1 VFNEKDSHEGPIRFL
16 AMFQHAVQP
25 PMDVEPTERSFHL
38 PSLAAIP
45 PVVEIFGW
53 ATARDGNM
61 VLAIGGNGNN
71 AAVAQGLA
79 VRFTVVAFV
88 QAQAFGFAFTLAD
101 ANAINRLQQFDK
113 VVAVGFT
120 QGEVEGMPV
129 GVNDQM
135 AFQPF
140 NPVFSGV
147 PDLGIRPFFDLTTL
161 ASW

>member
-1 VFNEKDSHEGPIRFL
+1 MFNEKDSHEGPIRFL

-25 PMDVEPTERSFHL
+25 PMDVEPPERSFHL

-53 ATARDGNM
+53 APARDGDM

-71 AAVAQGLA
+71 ASLAQGLA

-101 ANAINRLQQFDK
+101 ATALNRLQQFDK

-129 GVNDQM
+129 GGNDQR

-140 NPVFSGV
+140 KPVFSGV
-147 PDLGIRPFFDLTTL
+147 PDLGIRPFCDLTTL

>member
-25 PMDVEPTERSFHL
+25 PMAVEPTERSFHL

-53 ATARDGNM
+53 ATARDGDM

-71 AAVAQGLA
+71 ASLAQGLA

-101 ANAINRLQQFDK
+101 ANAIPRLQQFDK

-120 QGEVEGMPV
+120 QGEVKGMPV

-140 NPVFSGV
+140 KPVFSRV